1 MKLTMFTDPG
11 HGWVR
16 VKRDVLG
23 RMGIEDKISRYS
35 YQRGEYVYL
44 EEDCDLT
51 VLSLALEA
59 AGKKLELVQR
69 HTNRSS
75 KIRSYSCY
83 FYNKPQSTIESN

>member
-1 MKLTMFTDPG
+1 MFTDPG

-23 RMGIEDKISRYS
+23 RMGIEDRISRYS

-51 VLSLALEA
+51 VLFKALEL

-83 FYNKPQSTIESN
+83 FYKKPQSTPVSN

>member
-1 MKLTMFTDPG
+1 MKLTYFTDPS

-23 RMGIEDKISRYS
+23 RMGIEDRISQYS

-51 VLSLALEA
+51 VLSKALDLA
-59 AGKKLELVQR
+59 GQKLELVER

-83 FYNKPQSTIESN
+83 YHTK

>member
-1 MKLTMFTDPG
+1 MKLTYFTDPG

-23 RMGIEDKISRYS
+23 RMGIEDRISQYS

-51 VLSLALEA
+51 VLFKALELD
-59 AGKKLELVQR
+59 GKKLELVER

-83 FYNKPQSTIESN
+83 FYRKPQSTIESN

>member
-1 MKLTMFTDPG
+1 MKLTYFTDPG

-23 RMGIEDKISRYS
+23 RMGIEDRISQYS

-51 VLSLALEA
+51 VLSKALDLS
-59 AGKKLELVQR
+59 GQKLELVER

-83 FYNKPQSTIESN
+83 YHTK